1 MFPVTVRQ
9 GREIRPARRAVR
21 DRGGRARPRLLG
33 RPGARSDIRERQ
45 GHHQPGRL
53 VRDAGTAPDGSF
65 SPSSQF
71 PQEKN
76 RRVADVYLLLPWR
89 PWEPQAAR
97 FLRMRNPFAD
107 RPLEDDVLPVA
118 ATFGVIKE
126 EPGQLVL
133 GWNPERGWF

>member
-1 MFPVTVRQ
+1 VIAVGVHDPVCSVDQAQEAIYGSARVT
-9 GREIRPARRAVR
+9 INPADWSVT
-21 DRGGRARPRLLG
+21 P
-33 RPGARSDIRERQ
+33 
-45 GHHQPGRL
+45 
-53 VRDAGTAPDGSF
+53 GTAPDGFF

-71 PQEKN
+71 PEGKN

-89 PWEPQAAR
+89 PWEPEAAR
-97 FLRMRNPFAD
+97 FLRTPNPFAD

>member
-1 MFPVTVRQ
+1 MIAVGVHDPVCSVDQAQEAIYGSARVT
-9 GREIRPARRAVR
+9 INPADWSVT
-21 DRGGRARPRLLG
+21 P
-33 RPGARSDIRERQ
+33 
-45 GHHQPGRL
+45 
-53 VRDAGTAPDGSF
+53 GTAPDGFF
-65 SPSSQF
+65 SPPSQF
-71 PQEKN
+71 PQGKN

-89 PWEPQAAR
+89 PWEPEAAR

-133 GWNPERGWF
+133 VWNPERGWF

>member
-1 MFPVTVRQ
+1 MIAVGVHDPVCSVDQAQEAIYGSARVT
-9 GREIRPARRAVR
+9 INPADWSVT
-21 DRGGRARPRLLG
+21 P
-33 RPGARSDIRERQ
+33 
-45 GHHQPGRL
+45 
-53 VRDAGTAPDGSF
+53 GTAPDGFF

-71 PQEKN
+71 PQGKN

-89 PWEPQAAR
+89 PWEPEAAR

-133 GWNPERGWF
+133 VWNPERGWF

>member
-1 MFPVTVRQ
+1 MIAVGVHDPVCSVDQAQEAIYGSARVT
-9 GREIRPARRAVR
+9 INPADWSVT
-21 DRGGRARPRLLG
+21 P
-33 RPGARSDIRERQ
+33 
-45 GHHQPGRL
+45 
-53 VRDAGTAPDGSF
+53 GTAPDGFF

-71 PQEKN
+71 PQE
-76 RRVADVYLLLPWR
+76 RTGASRDVYLLLPWR
-89 PWEPQAAR
+89 PWEPEAAR